1 MRNQSS
7 MTLREKIWSVFVRT
21 GRRNGLLRMGILAV
35 AAVYLFCYHL
45 YRNVKRVS
53 AMRYACLFCAGMLAM
68 NCVYAPV
75 RIWAEEQENASET
88 EPDQGKKPGGLKIAI
103 TGPDASIVEG
113 YQDTVPYRIKLT
125 NPEDGIDLNLKVRTS
140 GFGDVYVLVMNEE
153 TGEEEEV
160 LVYRHLEKEDPESGD
175 AEEPGDEGEDPES
188 GDAEEPGDEGEDPE
202 SGDTEEPGDTEEDPE
217 SGDTEED
224 PESGD
229 AEEPGD
235 EGEDPEAGDTES
247 EPEEGNTETDSES
260 GGTEE
265 DPENAGDTE
274 EDPEEGNAETDP
286 EAGDTEN
293 AGEPKD
299 DSEEGNT
306 ETAGEPEDDSEEGNT
321 EIAGEPETEASE
333 GNLPELLGEP
343 GVDPLE
349 IQGEGETPE
358 SLDESVIMR
367 LARGESLSYVVRIPT
382 GLPAGEYTE
391 TVIFQAEELSD
402 PIKRSISFIVES
414 ADKVEVQPPTE
425 TDPSGKEDGGDLEEG
440 EQPPVE
446 TDPSGQEG
454 NGDLE
459 EGEQQP
465 PTETDPSEKED
476 GGDPEEGEQPPT
488 ESEDPS
494 EKEDGGDPEEGEQPP
509 TESEDPSEQDG
520 DGGDLEEGEQPP
532 TESDSEGEEG
542 EENDGLGE
550 EPALN
555 AMFEVVSREGG
566 YYMGNTF
573 FVMSTAVYELK
584 VDTSAVAA
592 LFCNLNGESF
602 ELPVLDGYASFTVPE
617 TFNGTIGFY
626 ALGQDGSVT
635 EELTE
640 YVIAEKTAPSL
651 EYENVD
657 PSSDGTWAVHVILED
672 CGEVISGLSD
682 VECVVDGVAYTE
694 YTPNVFGKVLLCSG
708 EEVVS
713 GFSFDIPL
721 QDNEIHTI
729 EIIASDNVGNVLN
742 QSFRVNAP
750 QTDVISVVLPTS
762 FGMAIFPH
770 ASNGNIW
777 GEDIVVANQSEFPV
791 EVTLKSAQVNIDHAM
806 SSVKDAKLN
815 LGLKLHGNRNS
826 VLELQE
832 GYSMPETCFVLEPR
846 NPDTDAVALQND
858 LSEKTVLSGD
868 YAIANIRG
876 TIAKGSEDMWKDGD
890 ITVALTFTFR
900 KVEESEEED

>member
-7 MTLREKIWSVFVRT
+7 MTLREKIWSVFVRA

-175 AEEPGDEGEDPES
+175 AEEPGDEGEDPE
-188 GDAEEPGDEGEDPE
+188 
-202 SGDTEEPGDTEEDPE
+202 
-217 SGDTEED
+217 
-224 PESGD
+224 
-229 AEEPGD
+229 
-235 EGEDPEAGDTES
+235 AGDTES

-306 ETAGEPEDDSEEGNT
+306 ETAGELEENSSEEGNI
-321 EIAGEPETEASE
+321 EAAGEPETEASE

-343 GVDPLE
+343 GVDPSE
-349 IQGEGETPE
+349 TQEEGETPE

-402 PIKRSISFIVES
+402 PIKRSISFVVGS
-414 ADKVEVQPPTE
+414 ADKVEEQPPTE

-494 EKEDGGDPEEGEQPP
+494 EQDGDGGDPEEGEQPP
-509 TESEDPSEQDG
+509 TESEDPSEQDGDGGDPEEGEQPSTETEDPSEQDG

-542 EENDGLGE
+542 EENDGPGE

-592 LFCNLNGESF
+592 LFCNLNGASF

-815 LGLKLHGNRNS
+815 LGLKLHGNRDS

-900 KVEESEEED
+900 KVEEPEEED